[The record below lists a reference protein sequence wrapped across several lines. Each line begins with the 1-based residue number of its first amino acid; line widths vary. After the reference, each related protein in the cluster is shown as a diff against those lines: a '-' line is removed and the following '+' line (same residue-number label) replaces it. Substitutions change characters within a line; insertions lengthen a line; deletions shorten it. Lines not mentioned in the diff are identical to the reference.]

1 MEVCRIIEFGFFA
14 PFRTCTVIDP
24 ANLRNSQAA
33 LVVLPSSLPRSRL
46 RHFAAPF
53 DSADLRN
60 SHATLPVLPP
70 CRPPSAQSTSPQRT
84 AALGSPSVSQ
94 SSASFRCAI
103 RLRRPAQLTRNTS
116 RSSNVS
122 SGLGTAHITSENCRP
137 RVPICLAVVCGNSFR
152 HSTPPLGDRGK
163 PYVAPWYTMTSVIL
177 VLSCLVSYLPRYCRY
192 RTTSPYS
199 PTVVHL
205 LRRRTTNR
213 AEKFADMKVWF
224 LQ

>member
-1 MEVCRIIEFGFFA
+1 MCRNVTCRNHAYRTHSWRNPPFSVVFSGLVCWWL
-14 PFRTCTVIDP
+14 T
-24 ANLRNSQAA
+24 
-33 LVVLPSSLPRSRL
+33 
-46 RHFAAPF
+46 
-53 DSADLRN
+53 
-60 SHATLPVLPP
+60 
-70 CRPPSAQSTSPQRT
+70 RPPFTHISMFCVNFTNGGVQNNRVRFFCTFPHVHGNR
-84 AALGSPSVSQ
+84 PSQ
-94 SSASFRCAI
+94 
-103 RLRRPAQLTRNTS
+103 LTQLTRNTS
-116 RSSNVS
+116 RSSAVS
-122 SGLGTAHITSENCRP
+122 SALGTAHITSENCRP